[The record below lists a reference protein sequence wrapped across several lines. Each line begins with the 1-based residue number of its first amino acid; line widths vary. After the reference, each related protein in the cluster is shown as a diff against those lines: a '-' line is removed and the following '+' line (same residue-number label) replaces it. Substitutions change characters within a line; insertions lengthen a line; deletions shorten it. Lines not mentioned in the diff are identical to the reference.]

1 MKRSRQR
8 PTKSCEECR
17 RKKLKCDR
25 ELPCSNCKKGGRDG
39 STCYFKD
46 APTSD
51 FPSASKRVRLDD
63 GFEERERRPYGG
75 VSYGDGRDGEIGGR
89 EREYYHNVPT
99 LARMGPIG
107 SGREILPYGM
117 NGMSGV
123 DAEIDAIRARDEQ
136 QTEAQRRILRGD
148 WERHPN
154 ISAAQAESS
163 IAFGRRMLLKRSNEV
178 AGGRR
183 DEMPTPV
190 SSSEL
195 LQETGQRAL
204 GRVHVKGTRSR
215 YVGIGDRM
223 AIMDHFDESKGF
235 ILRSF
240 KDPEMA
246 PLMQELAAYQNAFQP
261 KQKPHIAISQD
272 GDELIAEM
280 MKALPSS
287 FLFGILQARYIQNW
301 ETIWRVLH
309 IGTFMKDCDTV
320 SKIIEGGT
328 FTLPPSL
335 NDWVIPQIL
344 AVISTASRLN
354 DSNERG
360 STTERISDDQISKNI
375 RVIKA
380 WLGGLHG
387 KAHVNF
393 PTLQTRTLLLLTLQS
408 NLASPS
414 ELYLESGNLVRNAM
428 IMGLHQDPEP
438 WEFSVFDKEARRK
451 LWITIVELDLQFS
464 LAAGLP
470 SSVSTTTF
478 HTRELLNVDD
488 QDMTPEMSHYP
499 PSKQLTTYTD
509 GLPQLALSASL
520 PLRLQITNLLGGN
533 LDLNTSA
540 PQLLH
545 LASALEKSLLSLPSP
560 FRTSTT
566 KDKRLHRLFTSISLE
581 LSLRRPLLSLY
592 RSIAM
597 SSISEKYPEAR
608 KGALRNALSILQNLD
623 ALDPAVADWSVVKGR
638 EYLNLFFV
646 LQRQVILESALVLC
660 FEIKQFNT
668 RSATGEEVET
678 EGVDGDEW
686 VKSRGSLT
694 RVVENTLKGM
704 LDRIG
709 EWGSDLKDILP
720 LCVALGGV
728 RCDGDENERRAMM
741 RKGAERCRDACRVAR
756 PDVLV
761 KFRTEG
767 GGARA
772 CGKDK
777 SGRQR
782 AKEGERSENLYT
794 TGWEAN
800 GEIGNAPGAML
811 NGGAMGYDGFDMTSE
826 LGFETMDFGSDW
838 GTNQSWF

>member
-1 MKRSRQR
+1 
-8 PTKSCEECR
+8 
-17 RKKLKCDR
+17 
-25 ELPCSNCKKGGRDG
+25 
-39 STCYFKD
+39 
-46 APTSD
+46 
-51 FPSASKRVRLDD
+51 
-63 GFEERERRPYGG
+63 
-75 VSYGDGRDGEIGGR
+75 
-89 EREYYHNVPT
+89 
-99 LARMGPIG
+99 
-107 SGREILPYGM
+107 
-117 NGMSGV
+117 
-123 DAEIDAIRARDEQ
+123 
-136 QTEAQRRILRGD
+136 
-148 WERHPN
+148 
-154 ISAAQAESS
+154 
-163 IAFGRRMLLKRSNEV
+163 
-178 AGGRR
+178 
-183 DEMPTPV
+183 
-190 SSSEL
+190 
-195 LQETGQRAL
+195 
-204 GRVHVKGTRSR
+204 
-215 YVGIGDRM
+215 
-223 AIMDHFDESKGF
+223 
-235 ILRSF
+235 
-240 KDPEMA
+240 MA

-261 KQKPHIAISQD
+261 KKKPHIAIPQD
-272 GDELIAEM
+272 GDELMVEM

-320 SKIIEGGT
+320 SKIIEAGT
-328 FTLPPSL
+328 FTLPPNL

-375 RVIKA
+375 RMIKA

-387 KAHVNF
+387 KALVNF

-438 WEFSVFDKEARRK
+438 WEFSLFDQEARRK
-451 LWITIVELDLQFS
+451 LWTTIVELDLQFS

-470 SSVSTTTF
+470 SSVSTSTF
-478 HTRELLNVDD
+478 NTRELLNVDD

-499 PSKQLTTYTD
+499 PSKPLTTYTD
-509 GLPQLALSASL
+509 ALPQLALSAYL

-540 PQLLH
+540 PYLLI

-597 SSISEKYPEAR
+597 SSLSEKYPEAR

-623 ALDPAVADWSVVKGR
+623 VLDPAVADWSVVKGR

-646 LQRQVILESALVLC
+646 LQRQVILQSALVLC

-668 RSATGEEVET
+668 CSAAGDEGET
-678 EGVDGDEW
+678 EGGGGGGDEW

-728 RCDGDENERRAMM
+728 RCDGDESERRAMM

-761 KFRTEG
+761 QFRTEG
-767 GGARA
+767 SWT
-772 CGKDK
+772 GKSCNRK
-777 SGRQR
+777 SV
-782 AKEGERSENLYT
+782 KEGEHGNLNT
-794 TGWEAN
+794 PGGGSVEIIRESGN
-800 GEIGNAPGAML
+800 GSGGTL
-811 NGGAMGYDGFDMTSE
+811 NGGAMGYDGFDMVC
-826 LGFETMDFGSDW
+826 LLFFVAI
-838 GTNQSWF
+838 

>member
-1 MKRSRQR
+1 
-8 PTKSCEECR
+8 
-17 RKKLKCDR
+17 
-25 ELPCSNCKKGGRDG
+25 
-39 STCYFKD
+39 
-46 APTSD
+46 
-51 FPSASKRVRLDD
+51 
-63 GFEERERRPYGG
+63 
-75 VSYGDGRDGEIGGR
+75 
-89 EREYYHNVPT
+89 
-99 LARMGPIG
+99 
-107 SGREILPYGM
+107 
-117 NGMSGV
+117 
-123 DAEIDAIRARDEQ
+123 
-136 QTEAQRRILRGD
+136 
-148 WERHPN
+148 
-154 ISAAQAESS
+154 
-163 IAFGRRMLLKRSNEV
+163 
-178 AGGRR
+178 
-183 DEMPTPV
+183 
-190 SSSEL
+190 
-195 LQETGQRAL
+195 
-204 GRVHVKGTRSR
+204 
-215 YVGIGDRM
+215 
-223 AIMDHFDESKGF
+223 
-235 ILRSF
+235 
-240 KDPEMA
+240 
-246 PLMQELAAYQNAFQP
+246 MQELAAYQNAFQP
-261 KQKPHIAISQD
+261 KKKPHIAIPQD
-272 GDELIAEM
+272 GDELMVEM

-320 SKIIEGGT
+320 SKIIEAGT
-328 FTLPPSL
+328 FTLPPNL

-375 RVIKA
+375 RIIKA

-387 KAHVNF
+387 KALVNF
-393 PTLQTRTLLLLTLQS
+393 PTLQTRTLLLLALQS

-438 WEFSVFDKEARRK
+438 WEFSVFDQEARRK
-451 LWITIVELDLQFS
+451 MWTTIVELDLQFS

-470 SSVSTTTF
+470 SSVSTSTF
-478 HTRELLNVDD
+478 NTRELLNVDD

-499 PSKQLTTYTD
+499 PSKPLTTYTD
-509 GLPQLALSASL
+509 ALPQLALSASL

-540 PQLLH
+540 PHLLT

-597 SSISEKYPEAR
+597 SSTSLSEKYPEAR

-623 ALDPAVADWSVVKGR
+623 VLDPAVADWSVVKGR

-646 LQRQVILESALVLC
+646 LQRQVILQSALVLC

-668 RSATGEEVET
+668 RSAAGDEMLGEIEVE
-678 EGVDGDEW
+678 GVGGAGGAGDEW

-704 LDRIG
+704 LDRVG

-728 RCDGDENERRAMM
+728 RCDGDENERKAMM
-741 RKGAERCRDACRVAR
+741 RRGAERCRDACRLAR
-756 PDVLV
+756 PDVLI
-761 KFRTEG
+761 KFQTEVGWTGTKIGACNRKSAKEDEHGNLNTTGGGSVEIIRESGNGEG
-767 GGARA
+767 GA
-772 CGKDK
+772 
-777 SGRQR
+777 
-782 AKEGERSENLYT
+782 
-794 TGWEAN
+794 
-800 GEIGNAPGAML
+800 L
-811 NGGAMGYDGFDMTSE
+811 NGGVMGYDGFDMVCLLFSLRFRSVLIVSRCRNSAKTWTSG
-826 LGFETMDFGSDW
+826 LIGG
-838 GTNQSWF
+838 

>member
-1 MKRSRQR
+1 
-8 PTKSCEECR
+8 
-17 RKKLKCDR
+17 
-25 ELPCSNCKKGGRDG
+25 
-39 STCYFKD
+39 
-46 APTSD
+46 
-51 FPSASKRVRLDD
+51 
-63 GFEERERRPYGG
+63 
-75 VSYGDGRDGEIGGR
+75 
-89 EREYYHNVPT
+89 
-99 LARMGPIG
+99 
-107 SGREILPYGM
+107 
-117 NGMSGV
+117 
-123 DAEIDAIRARDEQ
+123 
-136 QTEAQRRILRGD
+136 
-148 WERHPN
+148 
-154 ISAAQAESS
+154 
-163 IAFGRRMLLKRSNEV
+163 
-178 AGGRR
+178 
-183 DEMPTPV
+183 
-190 SSSEL
+190 
-195 LQETGQRAL
+195 
-204 GRVHVKGTRSR
+204 
-215 YVGIGDRM
+215 
-223 AIMDHFDESKGF
+223 
-235 ILRSF
+235 
-240 KDPEMA
+240 
-246 PLMQELAAYQNAFQP
+246 MQELAAYQNAFQP
-261 KQKPHIAISQD
+261 KKKPHIAIPQD
-272 GDELIAEM
+272 GDELMVEM

-320 SKIIEGGT
+320 SKIIEAGT
-328 FTLPPSL
+328 FTLPPNL

-375 RVIKA
+375 RMIKA

-387 KAHVNF
+387 KALVNF

-438 WEFSVFDKEARRK
+438 WEFSLFDQEARRK
-451 LWITIVELDLQFS
+451 LWTTIVELDLQFS

-470 SSVSTTTF
+470 SSVSTSTF
-478 HTRELLNVDD
+478 NTRELLNVDD

-499 PSKQLTTYTD
+499 PSKPLTTYTD
-509 GLPQLALSASL
+509 ALPQLALSAYL

-540 PQLLH
+540 PYLLI

-597 SSISEKYPEAR
+597 SSLSEKYPEAR

-623 ALDPAVADWSVVKGR
+623 VLDPAVADWSVVKGR

-646 LQRQVILESALVLC
+646 LQRQVILQSALVLC

-668 RSATGEEVET
+668 CSAAGDEGET
-678 EGVDGDEW
+678 EGGGGGGDEW

-728 RCDGDENERRAMM
+728 RCDGDESERRAMM

-761 KFRTEG
+761 QFRTEG
-767 GGARA
+767 SWT
-772 CGKDK
+772 GKSCNRK
-777 SGRQR
+777 SV
-782 AKEGERSENLYT
+782 KEGEHGNLNT
-794 TGWEAN
+794 PGGGSVEIIRESGN
-800 GEIGNAPGAML
+800 GSGGTL
-811 NGGAMGYDGFDMTSE
+811 NGGAMGYDGFDMVC
-826 LGFETMDFGSDW
+826 LLFFVAI
-838 GTNQSWF
+838 

>member
-1 MKRSRQR
+1 
-8 PTKSCEECR
+8 
-17 RKKLKCDR
+17 
-25 ELPCSNCKKGGRDG
+25 
-39 STCYFKD
+39 
-46 APTSD
+46 
-51 FPSASKRVRLDD
+51 
-63 GFEERERRPYGG
+63 
-75 VSYGDGRDGEIGGR
+75 
-89 EREYYHNVPT
+89 
-99 LARMGPIG
+99 
-107 SGREILPYGM
+107 
-117 NGMSGV
+117 
-123 DAEIDAIRARDEQ
+123 
-136 QTEAQRRILRGD
+136 
-148 WERHPN
+148 
-154 ISAAQAESS
+154 
-163 IAFGRRMLLKRSNEV
+163 
-178 AGGRR
+178 
-183 DEMPTPV
+183 
-190 SSSEL
+190 
-195 LQETGQRAL
+195 
-204 GRVHVKGTRSR
+204 
-215 YVGIGDRM
+215 
-223 AIMDHFDESKGF
+223 
-235 ILRSF
+235 
-240 KDPEMA
+240 
-246 PLMQELAAYQNAFQP
+246 MQELAAYQNAFQP
-261 KQKPHIAISQD
+261 KQKPQVAIPQD
-272 GDELIAEM
+272 GDELMVEM

-287 FLFGILQARYIQNW
+287 FLFGSLQARYIQNW

-320 SKIIEGGT
+320 SKIIEAGT
-328 FTLPPSL
+328 FTLPPIL

-375 RVIKA
+375 RMIKA

-387 KAHVNF
+387 KELVNL

-408 NLASPS
+408 NLAPPS

-438 WEFSVFDKEARRK
+438 WEFSLFDKEARRK

-470 SSVSTTTF
+470 PSVSTTTF
-478 HTRELLNVDD
+478 QTRELLNIDD
-488 QDMTPEMSHYP
+488 QDMTPEMRHYP
-499 PSKQLTTYTD
+499 HSKPLTTYTD
-509 GLPQLALSASL
+509 ALPQLALSASL
-520 PLRLQITNLLGGN
+520 SLRLQITSLLGGY

-545 LASALEKSLLSLPSP
+545 LATALEKSLLSLPSP

-597 SSISEKYPEAR
+597 SSISDKYPEAR
-608 KGALRNALSILQNLD
+608 KGALRNALSILQNID

-646 LQRQVILESALVLC
+646 LQRQVILQSALILC
-660 FEIKQFNT
+660 FDIKQFNT
-668 RSATGEEVET
+668 CSASGEEAET
-678 EGVDGDEW
+678 ESGDGDEW

-728 RCDGDENERRAMM
+728 RCDGDESERKAMM

-761 KFRTEG
+761 EFRTEG
-767 GGARA
+767 SGAGGS
-772 CGKDK
+772 GKDR
-777 SGRQR
+777 SGRKSSKG
-782 AKEGERSENLYT
+782 AEPPESLKT
-794 TGWEAN
+794 TGWETN
-800 GEIGNAPGAML
+800 GEIGHAQGGMLTGA
-811 NGGAMGYDGFDMTSE
+811 AVGYDGFDMVRLLCSSRFDDLQLTASRYRSSDSKTWTSALTGE
-826 LGFETMDFGSDW
+826 PVNRGFK
-838 GTNQSWF
+838 TNTAIYPYSQIIMYYFNTSPILPQPSH

>member
-1 MKRSRQR
+1 M
-8 PTKSCEECR
+8 
-17 RKKLKCDR
+17 
-25 ELPCSNCKKGGRDG
+25 
-39 STCYFKD
+39 
-46 APTSD
+46 
-51 FPSASKRVRLDD
+51 
-63 GFEERERRPYGG
+63 
-75 VSYGDGRDGEIGGR
+75 
-89 EREYYHNVPT
+89 
-99 LARMGPIG
+99 
-107 SGREILPYGM
+107 
-117 NGMSGV
+117 
-123 DAEIDAIRARDEQ
+123 
-136 QTEAQRRILRGD
+136 
-148 WERHPN
+148 
-154 ISAAQAESS
+154 
-163 IAFGRRMLLKRSNEV
+163 
-178 AGGRR
+178 
-183 DEMPTPV
+183 
-190 SSSEL
+190 
-195 LQETGQRAL
+195 
-204 GRVHVKGTRSR
+204 
-215 YVGIGDRM
+215 
-223 AIMDHFDESKGF
+223 
-235 ILRSF
+235 
-240 KDPEMA
+240 
-246 PLMQELAAYQNAFQP
+246 
-261 KQKPHIAISQD
+261 
-272 GDELIAEM
+272 
-280 MKALPSS
+280 
-287 FLFGILQARYIQNW
+287 
-301 ETIWRVLH
+301 
-309 IGTFMKDCDTV
+309 
-320 SKIIEGGT
+320 
-328 FTLPPSL
+328 
-335 NDWVIPQIL
+335 
-344 AVISTASRLN
+344 
-354 DSNERG
+354 
-360 STTERISDDQISKNI
+360 
-375 RVIKA
+375 IKA

-387 KAHVNF
+387 KALVNF

-438 WEFSVFDKEARRK
+438 WDSSVFDKEARRK
-451 LWITIVELDLQFS
+451 LWITIAELDLHFS

-470 SSVSTTTF
+470 SSVSSNTF
-478 HTRELLNVDD
+478 NTRELLNVDD

-499 PSKQLTTYTD
+499 HSKPLTNYTD
-509 GLPQLALSASL
+509 ALPQLALSASL
-520 PLRLQITNLLGGN
+520 PLRLQITSLLGGN

-597 SSISEKYPEAR
+597 SPISEKYPEAR

-646 LQRQVILESALVLC
+646 LQRQVILQSALVLC

-668 RSATGEEVET
+668 RSASGEEGET
-678 EGVDGDEW
+678 EGSDGDEW

-767 GGARA
+767 AF
-772 CGKDK
+772 GKDK
-777 SGRQR
+777 SGRKR
-782 AKEGERSENLYT
+782 AKEGEQLGSRNST
-794 TGWEAN
+794 RWEAN
-800 GEIGNAPGAML
+800 REMGNAQGR
-811 NGGAMGYDGFDMTSE
+811 GTMGYDGFDMVC
-826 LGFETMDFGSDW
+826 LLFLIAI
-838 GTNQSWF
+838 

>member
-1 MKRSRQR
+1 
-8 PTKSCEECR
+8 
-17 RKKLKCDR
+17 
-25 ELPCSNCKKGGRDG
+25 
-39 STCYFKD
+39 
-46 APTSD
+46 
-51 FPSASKRVRLDD
+51 
-63 GFEERERRPYGG
+63 
-75 VSYGDGRDGEIGGR
+75 
-89 EREYYHNVPT
+89 
-99 LARMGPIG
+99 
-107 SGREILPYGM
+107 
-117 NGMSGV
+117 
-123 DAEIDAIRARDEQ
+123 
-136 QTEAQRRILRGD
+136 
-148 WERHPN
+148 
-154 ISAAQAESS
+154 
-163 IAFGRRMLLKRSNEV
+163 
-178 AGGRR
+178 
-183 DEMPTPV
+183 
-190 SSSEL
+190 
-195 LQETGQRAL
+195 
-204 GRVHVKGTRSR
+204 
-215 YVGIGDRM
+215 
-223 AIMDHFDESKGF
+223 
-235 ILRSF
+235 
-240 KDPEMA
+240 
-246 PLMQELAAYQNAFQP
+246 MQELAAYQNAFQP
-261 KQKPHIAISQD
+261 KKKPHIAIPQD
-272 GDELIAEM
+272 GDELMVEM

-320 SKIIEGGT
+320 SKIIEAGT
-328 FTLPPSL
+328 FTLPPNL

-354 DSNERG
+354 DTNERG

-375 RVIKA
+375 RMIKA

-387 KAHVNF
+387 KALVNF

-438 WEFSVFDKEARRK
+438 WEFSVFDQEARRK
-451 LWITIVELDLQFS
+451 LWTTIVELDLQFS

-470 SSVSTTTF
+470 SSVSTSTF
-478 HTRELLNVDD
+478 NTRELLNVDD

-499 PSKQLTTYTD
+499 PSKPLTTYTD
-509 GLPQLALSASL
+509 ALPQLALSASL

-540 PQLLH
+540 PHLLT

-597 SSISEKYPEAR
+597 SSTSLSEKYPEAR

-623 ALDPAVADWSVVKGR
+623 VLDPAVADWSVVKGR

-646 LQRQVILESALVLC
+646 LQRQVILQSALVLC

-668 RSATGEEVET
+668 RSAAGDEMLGEIEVE
-678 EGVDGDEW
+678 EGGGAGDEW

-704 LDRIG
+704 LDRVG

-741 RKGAERCRDACRVAR
+741 RRGAERCRDACRVAR

-761 KFRTEG
+761 KFRAEGSWTGKSCNRKTAKDDEEPGGEIIREFGNDEG
-767 GGARA
+767 GA
-772 CGKDK
+772 
-777 SGRQR
+777 
-782 AKEGERSENLYT
+782 
-794 TGWEAN
+794 
-800 GEIGNAPGAML
+800 L
-811 NGGAMGYDGFDMTSE
+811 NGGVMGYDGFDMVCLLFSLRFRSVLIVSRCRNSAKTWTSASI
-826 LGFETMDFGSDW
+826 GG
-838 GTNQSWF
+838 